1 MHNREKGNVYEQ
13 YAVNYLESK
22 GHRILARNYRSRF
35 GEIDII
41 SRQNSYIIFHEVKYR
56 KNNQYG
62 YPAESV
68 TSSKQQKIRKT
79 AEIFMYQNR
88 IDLFSRFDI
97 IAIDGN
103 NKITHIENAF

>member
-41 SRQNSYIIFHEVKYR
+41 SRQDSYIIFHEVKYR

-62 YPAESV
+62 YPAE
-68 TSSKQQKIRKT
+68 QKIRKT
-79 AEIFMYQNR
+79 AELFMYQNR